1 MKENTSSIKRADWER
16 LYALVKNT
24 TKLKDFRTTPATAK
38 MWIDP
43 TGKVIPLLTFH
54 YEYFRDNPGEAAKYG
69 IVYGEEDPTRLAAL
83 RKGFIRVNYERNGG
97 MLTIEAGAKGWTQPA
112 IDVIF
117 MLIAVNREAIDCL
130 KIAVLSETGA
140 VIQSGRSRIFRYS
153 ESEKIKHIPL
163 ISETAQGQG
172 LAEWL
177 AKVET
182 FDGPPS

>member
-1 MKENTSSIKRADWER
+1 MEEDPSLIKRADRER

-24 TKLKDFRTTPATAK
+24 TKLKDLRTTRFTAK

-43 TGKVIPLLTFH
+43 TGKVVPLLTWH
-54 YEYFRDNPGEAAKYG
+54 YEYFRDHPGEAEKYG
-69 IVYGEEDPTRLAAL
+69 VSFADEITTRLEAL

-130 KIAVLSETGA
+130 IIRVLSETGT
-140 VIQSGRSRIFRYS
+140 VIQSGQSKIFSYT
-153 ESEKIKHIPL
+153 EKEKINHIPL
-163 ISETAQGQG
+163 ISDTSQGQG
-172 LAEWL
+172 LMEWL
-177 AKVET
+177 AEVENH
-182 FDGPPS
+182 